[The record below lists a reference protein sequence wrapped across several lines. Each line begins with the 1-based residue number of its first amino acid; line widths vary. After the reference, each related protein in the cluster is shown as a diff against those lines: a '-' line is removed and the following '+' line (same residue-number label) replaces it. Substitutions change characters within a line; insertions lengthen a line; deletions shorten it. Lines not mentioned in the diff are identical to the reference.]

1 MADNNDIDPKDKDNN
16 LEAEII
22 KEGDERLEQPDFF
35 LAEGKPRSLWYYS
48 WKRLKRNRLAMAG
61 LYVLVFMVLV
71 AILADFI
78 APFNPN
84 AQILE
89 YATKTMGFKG
99 NVLVKNVDPNES
111 ENPYIPIKGVIKEEG
126 GFVFYKDFSD
136 REMKIPLNDL
146 APGGK
151 EEWNQELTFVLG
163 TDRFGRDIL
172 SRLIYGARIS
182 LSVGLIS
189 ESIAVVLGILMGA
202 FAGFFRGATDKVIMW
217 VVNVVWAFPSIL
229 FVIAISVVLGK
240 GFWQAFVAIGL
251 TSWVDVA
258 RIVRGQFFSL
268 RETEYVEAT
277 RAVGFKAPRI
287 ILRHILPNSMG
298 PVIVIGTAGFATAI
312 IFEASLSFLGL
323 GVQPPTASWGQMIF
337 DGYKYIIAGT
347 NWGLAVFPS
356 LAIMITVFAVNLL
369 GDGIRDAFDPKLKR

>member
-1 MADNNDIDPKDKDNN
+1 LDENTDDKNKNPDQ
-16 LEAEII
+16 EAEII
-22 KEGDERLEQPDFF
+22 REGDEKLEQPDFF
-35 LAEGKPRSLWYYS
+35 LAEGKPKSLWYYS
-48 WKRLKRNRLAMAG
+48 WKRLKRNKLAMAG
-61 LYVLVFMVLV
+61 LYVLIFMVIV
-71 AILADFI
+71 AVFADFI

-89 YATKTMGFKG
+89 YATKKMGFEG
-99 NVLVKNVDPNES
+99 NVLVKNVGSDA
-111 ENPYIPIKGVIKEEG
+111 ENPYIPIQGVVREQDGNVI
-126 GFVFYKDFSD
+126 YKDFSGN
-136 REMKIPLNDL
+136 EVSIPRADL
-146 APGGK
+146 VPGDQS
-151 EEWNQELTFVLG
+151 EWNEQVTFVLG

-172 SRLIYGARIS
+172 SRLIYGARVS

-189 ESIAVVLGILMGA
+189 ESIAVVLGILLGA
-202 FAGFFRGATDKVIMW
+202 IAGYFRGAADKFVMW
-217 VVNVVWAFPSIL
+217 IVNVVWAFPSIL

-251 TSWVDVA
+251 TAWVDVA

-277 RAVGFKAPRI
+277 RAVGFKAPRV
-287 ILRHILPNSMG
+287 ILRHILPNAMG